1 MTVTTAAF
9 PATAGMPPRTS
20 LARKFWRRC
29 LRNPATFLSLMFVV
43 LLALVVVA
51 APLLGR
57 FDPLEQDLMRAFR
70 PPDGQHWFGTDR
82 FGQDIYSRVVHGARL
97 SLAVG
102 FFSVLMGLTAGVGI
116 GLTAGFFGGVTDELL
131 MRFIDVLLA
140 FPGILLAI
148 LIVSVLG
155 SSLLNVIV
163 ALAVFSVPIFA
174 RMARGSVLATK
185 NLEYVDAARAVGAA
199 TARILLRHIVPNILG
214 PIVVYATLRM
224 ASAILG
230 GATLSFLG
238 MGLAP
243 PAPEWGLMVALGRQQ
258 VQSAPHVVFFPGL
271 AIFLTVLAFNL
282 LGDALRDVID
292 PRSKPV

>member
-1 MTVTTAAF
+1 
-9 PATAGMPPRTS
+9 
-20 LARKFWRRC
+20 
-29 LRNPATFLSLMFVV
+29 
-43 LLALVVVA
+43 
-51 APLLGR
+51 
-57 FDPLEQDLMRAFR
+57 
-70 PPDGQHWFGTDR
+70 
-82 FGQDIYSRVVHGARL
+82 
-97 SLAVG
+97 
-102 FFSVLMGLTAGVGI
+102 VGI
-116 GLTAGFFGGVTDELL
+116 GLSAGFFGGTTDEVL
-131 MRFIDVLLA
+131 MRCIDVLLA

-199 TARILLRHIVPNILG
+199 TPRILLRHIVPNILG

-258 VQSAPHVVFFPGL
+258 IQSAPYVVLFPGL

-292 PRSKPV
+292 PRSKPA